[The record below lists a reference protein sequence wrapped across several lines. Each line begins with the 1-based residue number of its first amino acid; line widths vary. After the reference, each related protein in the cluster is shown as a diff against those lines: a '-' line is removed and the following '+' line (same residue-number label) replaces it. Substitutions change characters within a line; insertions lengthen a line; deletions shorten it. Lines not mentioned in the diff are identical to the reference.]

1 MTQIAGDPGR
11 TVGLLSGGVPR
22 ELLYALGRTPV
33 RVFPTAE
40 KPTAAEDFLPRN
52 FCAMTRLILASFVE
66 DGGPVLEAVIFA
78 DEDDATRRLY
88 DVWRAYMPVPAWGF
102 VDVPRAATP
111 LAASHYA
118 GLLTRLA
125 ADLETH
131 TGQRL
136 GAKALRQA
144 VGLYNE
150 QRGLLAD
157 LKRRWL
163 AGSVATIDYRRLR
176 RMALTQGPTSA
187 NERLRQALAKQAT
200 ETVQE
205 TASFAGNAAFNG
217 HSRLLLSAEL
227 AAPDGLVRLV
237 ESHNAQVVAE
247 DSDLDERDLAWT
259 VPTEGETVDELLLA
273 LAQAYL
279 DRPPSPRP
287 RDLPRRLAYFS
298 GLLAERSVSGVI
310 CAYSNFCDLYLAEF
324 PSLRAHLRGLGVPVL
339 LLELEDEAISGQ
351 HRTRVEAFLELTGS
365 S

>member
-1 MTQIAGDPGR
+1 MTQIAGAPGR
-11 TVGLLSGGVPR
+11 TVGLLGGGLPR
-22 ELLYALGRTPV
+22 ELLYALGCTPV

-66 DGGPVLEAVIFA
+66 DGGPVLDAVIFA

-102 VDVPRAATP
+102 VDVPRAASP
-111 LAASHYA
+111 LAASYYA
-118 GLLTRLA
+118 SLLARLA

-136 GAKALRQA
+136 RADALRQA

-187 NERLRQALAKQAT
+187 NERLRQAL
-200 ETVQE
+200 
-205 TASFAGNAAFNG
+205 
-217 HSRLLLSAEL
+217 
-227 AAPDGLVRLV
+227 
-237 ESHNAQVVAE
+237 
-247 DSDLDERDLAWT
+247 
-259 VPTEGETVDELLLA
+259 
-273 LAQAYL
+273 
-279 DRPPSPRP
+279 
-287 RDLPRRLAYFS
+287 
-298 GLLAERSVSGVI
+298 
-310 CAYSNFCDLYLAEF
+310 
-324 PSLRAHLRGLGVPVL
+324 
-339 LLELEDEAISGQ
+339 
-351 HRTRVEAFLELTGS
+351 
-365 S
+365 